1 MECIIH
7 YFGLKS
13 YSKLKPVSSINEE
26 AILKTK
32 SIREST
38 GGQNQHQ
45 QQCNSIPTTIDK
57 EKHQLHREC
66 YLKFTLVNSKNP
78 VEKSE
83 MRKSSRSSAG
93 GLSKLKDSLLLLLE
107 E

>member
-78 VEKSE
+78 MEKSGTRE
-83 MRKSSRSSAG
+83 SS
-93 GLSKLKDSLLLLLE
+93 
-107 E
+107 

>member
-1 MECIIH
+1 MECIIL

-26 AILKTK
+26 AILKAK
-32 SIREST
+32 SIHESI
-38 GGQNQHQ
+38 GGQNHHQ
-45 QQCNSIPTTIDK
+45 QQCNSIPTTIEK
-57 EKHQLHREC
+57 EKDQFHWEC
-66 YLKFTLVNSKNP
+66 YKFSLVNRKNP

-83 MRKSSRSSAG
+83 SRKSS
-93 GLSKLKDSLLLLLE
+93 SKLKDFLLLLLE